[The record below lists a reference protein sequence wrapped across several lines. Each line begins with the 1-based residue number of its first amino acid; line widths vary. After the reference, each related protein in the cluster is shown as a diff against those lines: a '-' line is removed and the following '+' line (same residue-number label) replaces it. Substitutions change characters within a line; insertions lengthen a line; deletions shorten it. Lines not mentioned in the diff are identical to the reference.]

1 MIVIPIFVQILLFP
15 VIILILWT
23 LLFNSKSSKFTKFMV
38 EGGYL
43 ILVIPLMVL
52 TFVLIPFLT
61 VAFWLNTNE
70 SSKQIVQL
78 FVFITIGI
86 IIIVE
91 YYYIKRIVKQIE
103 EKEQMSIWQVFKR
116 ELDPEV
122 KKARKQKLNERA
134 EDSQTYLD
142 AIEKMNAEKRKIDMD
157 KKERLKRA
165 LLNESE

>member
-1 MIVIPIFVQILLFP
+1 MIEIPTFVQILLFP
-15 VIILILWT
+15 VIILVLWT
-23 LLFNSKSSKFTKFMV
+23 LLFNSKSSRFTKFIV

-43 ILVIPLMVL
+43 ILVIPLTVL

-61 VAFWLNTNE
+61 VAFWLNTTD

-86 IIIVE
+86 VIIVE

-116 ELDPEV
+116 ELDPEIR
-122 KKARKQKLNERA
+122 KSRKQKLIDRSDE
-134 EDSQTYLD
+134 SQSYLD

>member
-1 MIVIPIFVQILLFP
+1 MVDIPTFVQILLFP
-15 VIILILWT
+15 VLILILWT
-23 LLFNSKSSKFTKFMV
+23 LLFNSKSSRFTKFVV

-43 ILVIPLMVL
+43 VLVIPLMVL

-61 VAFWLNTNE
+61 VAFWLNTTDM
-70 SSKQIVQL
+70 SKQIVQL
-78 FVFITIGI
+78 FLFVTIGI
-86 IIIVE
+86 VIIVE
-91 YYYIKRIVKQIE
+91 YYYIKRIIKQIE

-122 KKARKQKLNERA
+122 RKQRKLKLTERS
-134 EDSQTYLD
+134 EESQSYLD
-142 AIEKMNAEKRKIDMD
+142 AIEKMNEEKRKIDMD

>member
-1 MIVIPIFVQILLFP
+1 MIEIPILVQILLFP

-23 LLFNSKSSKFTKFMV
+23 LLFNSKSSRFTKFIV
-38 EGGYL
+38 ESGYL
-43 ILVIPLMVL
+43 ILVIPLTVL

-61 VAFWLNTNE
+61 VAFWLNTTD

-86 IIIVE
+86 VIIVE

-116 ELDPEV
+116 ELDPEIR
-122 KKARKQKLNERA
+122 KSRKQKLRDRSDE
-134 EDSQTYLD
+134 SQSYLD